1 MKKIL
6 LALTLILTTNFIKA
20 QDEAICHGTYIISG
34 VPYYV
39 ELQQYDTNDI
49 GERSVEVVFYK
60 DYITVDGIWC
70 DLIETY
76 KNGNKEYSDGIGRYI
91 VTPSFNMRYET
102 YYIYTAVYQ
111 MRLAGELKFGSVTN
125 R

>member
-6 LALTLILTTNFIKA
+6 LALTLIMLTNFIKA

-70 DLIETY
+70 DLVETY
-76 KNGNKEYSDGIGRYI
+76 KNGNKEYSDGIGGSYI
-91 VTPSFNMRYET
+91 VTPSFNMRYEM

-111 MRLAGELKFGSVTN
+111 MRLAGELKSGSGS
-125 R
+125 